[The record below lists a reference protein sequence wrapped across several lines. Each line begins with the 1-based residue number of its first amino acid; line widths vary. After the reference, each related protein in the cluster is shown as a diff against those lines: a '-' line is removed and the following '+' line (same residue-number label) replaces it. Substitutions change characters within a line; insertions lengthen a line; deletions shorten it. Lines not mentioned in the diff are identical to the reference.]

1 MTDSSAPMAA
11 LAASRAAMQ
20 AAVSALHMALCAN
33 SIASCARFAATLA
46 PADPVPVSAPPV
58 PSSAP
63 PVPPT
68 DTGKGDA
75 YKARLHAQWRGWD
88 PIPVPDSESES
99 ESDSDATE
107 SESESEDEDN
117 ALVRYAR
124 SVEHWRKRSREDFP
138 GDPDEDT
145 VIPAPKRPYLRRLSV
160 DEHWTKFGLE
170 PDVMYRAVRKPFM
183 GRETRCIVRF
193 SGGTLWCGATPS
205 ARLSPV
211 KADVTP
217 WRAYGDFLRVPLP
230 NHDALRV
237 SRDRA

>member
-33 SIASCARFAATLA
+33 SIASCAQFAATLA
-46 PADPVPVSAPPV
+46 PAEPAGPPV

-88 PIPVPDSESES
+88 PIPVHDSES
-99 ESDSDATE
+99 ESDSEATE
-107 SESESEDEDN
+107 SEEEEEDN
-117 ALVRYAR
+117 ALVRYGR
-124 SVEHWRKRSREDFP
+124 SVEHYRKRSREDFP

-145 VIPAPKRPYLRRLSV
+145 VIPARKRPYIRRRSV
-160 DEHWTKFGLE
+160 DDHWTKFGLE

-183 GRETRCIVRF
+183 GRETRCIVVL
-193 SGGTLWCGATPS
+193 SNGTVWFAATPS
-205 ARLSPV
+205 DALSPV
-211 KADVTP
+211 KEDVTP

-230 NHDALRV
+230 NHAALRV